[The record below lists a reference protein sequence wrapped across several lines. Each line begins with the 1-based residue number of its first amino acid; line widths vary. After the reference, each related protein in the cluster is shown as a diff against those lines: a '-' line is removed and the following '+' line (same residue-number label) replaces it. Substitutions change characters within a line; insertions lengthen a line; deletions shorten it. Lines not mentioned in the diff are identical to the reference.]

1 MDDETSRFNRFLALL
16 RIRSMG
22 LPARRRPAE
31 YSDTHLLNWLERNP
45 IETLQ
50 AVEWQLDNGKARTV
64 REAIRHHLRR
74 GL

>member
-1 MDDETSRFNRFLALL
+1 MDDEAESSFKRFLALL

-22 LPARRRPAE
+22 LPARRPD
-31 YSDTHLLNWLERNP
+31 YSDTELLNWLERNP
-45 IETLQ
+45 KENLE

-64 REAIRHHLRR
+64 REAVKHHLRR